1 ENATRR
7 GIVVA
12 NVPGGNTIS
21 AAEHTFAMILASARN
36 VPQADA
42 SLRKGLWKRD
52 RFMGSELLGK
62 TLGIAGFGRI
72 GKEVAKRALAF
83 GMRVMAYDPFV
94 SDTHMK
100 SFGVEAAD
108 FESLLKNVDYLSL
121 HLPATEQTRH
131 IINPESLAK
140 MKPDARL
147 INCARGELVDETAL
161 IEALASK
168 KIRGAALDVFSTE
181 PLSNSAFYPLEN
193 VILTPHLGASTEEA
207 QTKVAQDLALSIR
220 DFFEKGLIRNAV
232 NLPSLELEMLERFTP
247 YLNLCEKLGQF
258 VSQIVTKGVQKVR
271 VEFSGDFPA
280 PVRNLLTLSA
290 IRGVLSSALEKAEVN
305 WVNAV
310 PLAQERGIRIEE
322 TVLAEAEDYTS
333 LITVTVRTET
343 LSKSV
348 SGTVLSRGNL
358 RIVRIDDLPV
368 DVIPDG
374 HLIVLTNQ
382 DKPGVVGFIG
392 TILGENNIN
401 IAEFQVGRK
410 TAGGEAVSILNID
423 SPVPVSVVKKISQF
437 SGITRVSVVHLSATP
452 SFTSFG
458 ANPST
463 SSSSH

>member
-1 ENATRR
+1 
-7 GIVVA
+7 
-12 NVPGGNTIS
+12 
-21 AAEHTFAMILASARN
+21 
-36 VPQADA
+36 
-42 SLRKGLWKRD
+42 
-52 RFMGSELLGK
+52 
-62 TLGIAGFGRI
+62 
-72 GKEVAKRALAF
+72 
-83 GMRVMAYDPFV
+83 
-94 SDTHMK
+94 
-100 SFGVEAAD
+100 
-108 FESLLKNVDYLSL
+108 
-121 HLPATEQTRH
+121 
-131 IINPESLAK
+131 
-140 MKPDARL
+140 
-147 INCARGELVDETAL
+147 
-161 IEALASK
+161 
-168 KIRGAALDVFSTE
+168 
-181 PLSNSAFYPLEN
+181 
-193 VILTPHLGASTEEA
+193 
-207 QTKVAQDLALSIR
+207 
-220 DFFEKGLIRNAV
+220 NAV

-271 VEFSGDFPA
+271 VEFSGDFPT

-343 LSKSV
+343 MSKSV

-410 TAGGEAVSILNID
+410 TAGGEAVSILNVD